1 MTDGPSNFHT
11 GFANAREIFTQ
22 KNSAVKLKSSKK
34 NHFSPVALRT
44 DKTKLNKL
52 ASLNNENER

>member
-1 MTDGPSNFHT
+1 MTDGPNNFYT
-11 GFANAREIFTQ
+11 EFVNVREIFTK
-22 KNSAVKLKSSKK
+22 KNSALKSAQK

-44 DKTKLNKL
+44 DKTKLDKL

>member
-1 MTDGPSNFHT
+1 MPDGPSNFHT
-11 GFANAREIFTQ
+11 GFANAREFFTQ
-22 KNSAVKLKSSKK
+22 NSAVKSAEK